1 MLRSHTFAKDT
12 IDIIDEFQV
21 WNKGGAIPVSIIGQ
35 VLALSYLQKDDESH
49 TNSVSGF
56 SNALIQAFDKYNR
69 KAIFLE
75 ADLSIK
81 DKEDEAAIHKVKEN
95 MEQLSKRENEVLRL
109 VAKGHGNRE
118 IAMKLFISEH
128 TVKNHISSIF
138 QKLDIKDRNKA
149 TAALYKQ
156 IYGIQ

>member
-1 MLRSHTFAKDT
+1 
-12 IDIIDEFQV
+12 
-21 WNKGGAIPVSIIGQ
+21 
-35 VLALSYLQKDDESH
+35 
-49 TNSVSGF
+49 
-56 SNALIQAFDKYNR
+56 
-69 KAIFLE
+69 
-75 ADLSIK
+75 
-81 DKEDEAAIHKVKEN
+81 

-109 VAKGHGNRE
+109 VAKGYGNRE